1 MKYSL
6 LGEIAGGYANFLVST
21 FGFHSYYF
29 DSGFWDELSLVPMS
43 YLDNGSTLR
52 ATFRLMPPKRHD
64 IDPAKSEVLAH
75 IMESMNSDLGR
86 SIRAFNS
93 MRNIKSGVLVFD
105 RINRQWRGCDWMPPE
120 EKDKVALLSA
130 AILELRRD
138 LAALKSE
145 VRKKLAGSVR
155 RRSGGRAQPEPE
167 PEEDVDPDVIEIQ
180 KRATEAREA
189 MKMARAT
196 IESDEWF
203 KAMRDALDEDKK
215 ASRSSPPSDQPQ

>member
-6 LGEIAGGYANFLVST
+6 LGEIAGGYANFLVSA

-29 DSGFWDELSLVPMS
+29 DTRFWDELSLVPMS

-120 EKDKVALLSA
+120 EKDKIALLSA
-130 AILELRRD
+130 AILELKRD

-155 RRSGGRAQPEPE
+155 RRSGGRAQPEAEPE
-167 PEEDVDPDVIEIQ
+167 EEDVDPDVIEIQ

-196 IESDEWF
+196 IEKDEWL
-203 KAMRDALDEDKK
+203 KAMLAALDEDKK
-215 ASRSSPPSDQPQ
+215 ASSAPSVPPQ